1 MEIERS
7 EDEQPTPFDGK
18 ADRGKEPITPE
29 SVHPERAFT
38 EGIGALEKLSHELW
52 ERGFPTAQNKLWR
65 LENNP
70 PKRIDSELLL
80 WLEKVLGVELFGSGE
95 KQQVLIEDVLEI
107 LDGFADPAGETA
119 LPIVPRSGEL
129 QQIHEKVAAL
139 ARAVAR

>member
-1 MEIERS
+1 MAKPIAEKNLLELSQSIRS
-7 EDEQPTPFDGK
+7 ARSRKGWTLEQ
-18 ADRGKEPITPE
+18 
-29 SVHPERAFT
+29 
-38 EGIGALEKLSHELW
+38 LSHELW

-65 LENNP
+65 LENKP

-95 KQQVLIEDVLEI
+95 KQQVFIEDVLEI
-107 LDGFADPAGETA
+107 LDGFADPAGEVA
-119 LPIVPRSGEL
+119 PPIVPRSGGL

>member
-1 MEIERS
+1 M
-7 EDEQPTPFDGK
+7 
-18 ADRGKEPITPE
+18 AEPIEEKNLLELSQSIRSARSRKGWT
-29 SVHPERAFT
+29 
-38 EGIGALEKLSHELW
+38 LEKLSHELW

-65 LENNP
+65 LENKP

-95 KQQVLIEDVLEI
+95 KQQVLIVDVLEI
-107 LDGFADPAGETA
+107 LDGFADPDGEAA
-119 LPIVPRSGEL
+119 LPIVPRSGGL